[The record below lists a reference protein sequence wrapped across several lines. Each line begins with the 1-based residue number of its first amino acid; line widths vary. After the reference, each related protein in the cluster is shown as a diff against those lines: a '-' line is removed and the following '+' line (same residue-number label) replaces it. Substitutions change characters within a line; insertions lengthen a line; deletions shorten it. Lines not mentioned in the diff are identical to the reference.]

1 MAHRYMREG
10 APMDTSQA
18 PPAAPARR
26 VGLLINRNFAL
37 LWGAQSVSVIGDA
50 TFTTTLVLWVATSL
64 ARNQPWSPQAV
75 SGIFL
80 AMSVPTLLVGP
91 IAGVFA
97 DRWEKRRTLLRM
109 DAARA
114 LLVLLLMLLALRP
127 STERIGWQLAGIY
140 ASLAGMTLC
149 TQFFTPARFALLGL
163 LVDRA
168 QLARASGLSQTTNS
182 LATVIGPSLA
192 TLLFFAAGLQWALL
206 LNALSFLAS
215 FCLLLPIRPPRT
227 AAASPAARR
236 FWHELGEGVGFC
248 MHSRVLLT
256 LIIVGIMITLGS
268 GALNA
273 LGVFFV
279 TQNLHAPAQAYGFLN
294 SAYGVGAIAGALLTG
309 LLARRVG
316 IVRTLWIALLLAGL
330 ALLCY
335 ARLSS
340 LAPALLVVLLI
351 GLLISAVNVVVA
363 PLVLHTTPP
372 ELVGRVSSVLGLL
385 LSLAAALSFSLAGV
399 LDGTLLRTL
408 HATLLGLVLGP
419 VDTIYLGTG
428 ICVLAAGL
436 FALLALGRRTLP
448 ESAQA
453 PGA

>member
-1 MAHRYMREG
+1 
-10 APMDTSQA
+10 MDTSQATPA

-64 ARNQPWSPQAV
+64 ARSQPWSPLAV

-97 DRWEKRRTLLRM
+97 DRWEKRRTLVRM
-109 DAARA
+109 DLLRA
-114 LLVLLLMLLALRP
+114 LLVLLLLLLALWP
-127 STERIGWQLAGIY
+127 ASGLIGWQLLGIY
-140 ASLAGMTLC
+140 GSVAGMNIC
-149 TQFFTPARFALLGL
+149 TQFFTPARFALLGQV
-163 LVDRA
+163 VDRPL
-168 QLARASGLSQTTNS
+168 LARASGLSQTTNS
-182 LATVIGPSLA
+182 LATVIGPSVA
-192 TLLFFAAGLQWALL
+192 TLLFFSAGLEWALL

-215 FCLLLPIRPPRT
+215 FCLLLPLRPPHT
-227 AAASPAARR
+227 AEARPAARR

-248 MHSRVLLT
+248 LHNRVLLT
-256 LIIVGIMITLGS
+256 LIVVGTMITLGS

-279 TQNLHAPAQAYGFLN
+279 TQNLHAPAQGYGFLN
-294 SAYGVGAIAGALLTG
+294 SAYGVGAIAGALLSG

-316 IVRTLWIALLLAGL
+316 IVRTLWLALLLAGL

-340 LAPALLVVLLI
+340 LAPALAVVLLI

-372 ELVGRVSSVLGLL
+372 ELVGRVSSVLGLV

-408 HATLLGLVLGP
+408 HTTLLGLALGP
-419 VDTIYLGTG
+419 VDTIYLGAG
-428 ICVLAAGL
+428 ICLLAAGI
-436 FALLALGRRTLP
+436 FALLTLGRLPLP
-448 ESAQA
+448 EESV
-453 PGA
+453 PGRARAEGA